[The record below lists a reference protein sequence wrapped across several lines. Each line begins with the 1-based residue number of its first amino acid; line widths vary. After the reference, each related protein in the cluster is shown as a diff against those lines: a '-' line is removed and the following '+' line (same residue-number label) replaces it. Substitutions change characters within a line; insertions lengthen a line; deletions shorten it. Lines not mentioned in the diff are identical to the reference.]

1 MVIAGCAMM
10 TERGDG
16 TGCGAAQLKDGDA
29 GSAGHSGAKQ
39 VQRRNSDG
47 TAADRR
53 TAVRRRRT
61 AAADDDGAAATD
73 GDEAAAAE
81 GSRRGTGGSGTAW
94 RTKGRRRHFIV
105 DKRILLYR
113 PSHEAHESPILA
125 SIP

>member
-1 MVIAGCAMM
+1 MM
-10 TERGDG
+10 TERVDG
-16 TGCGAAQLKDGDA
+16 TGCGAAQLKDGDVE
-29 GSAGHSGAKQ
+29 SASRSGARPI
-39 VQRRNSDG
+39 QRRNSDG
-47 TAADRR
+47 TAAGRR

-61 AAADDDGAAATD
+61 AAVDDDEAAAKD

-81 GSRRGTGGSGTAW
+81 GSRRGTGGSGAAW

-113 PSHEAHESPILA
+113 PSHEAPESPILA